1 MDKSYLLFHTSYID
15 RALQFLQGRVDYVS
29 NIFKEVILQFQRH
42 CGAIRRKANA
52 RVEAAQEKLKAELE
66 KSCQGLIIGYTGG
79 YAQGFFDELLFKG
92 ELLRQTITDM
102 HGVLIL
108 EKEKLVCVYKGRV
121 GKRFNVS
128 SGG

>member
-15 RALQFLQGRVDYVS
+15 RALQCLQGRVDYVS

-66 KSCQGLIIGYTGG
+66 K
-79 YAQGFFDELLFKG
+79 
-92 ELLRQTITDM
+92 
-102 HGVLIL
+102 
-108 EKEKLVCVYKGRV
+108 
-121 GKRFNVS
+121 
-128 SGG
+128 